1 MTNGTRSRRQ
11 GFTMI
16 ELLIVIVVIGILA
29 AIAVPL
35 YAGQRTNAKDAA
47 VKVGVRAV
55 QVGIVSWAAD
65 HDEVYPA
72 DGDVTS
78 RKWNGRPSAFSI
90 YVQPWPVDPYTGTP
104 MRSSWNVGNYTYH
117 RPVRAG
123 DRAWYFGMPG
133 YALFGHLSTGK
144 TFPSE

>member
-1 MTNGTRSRRQ
+1 M
-11 GFTMI
+11 
-16 ELLIVIVVIGILA
+16 
-29 AIAVPL
+29 
-35 YAGQRTNAKDAA
+35 
-47 VKVGVRAV
+47 RAV
-55 QVGIVSWAAD
+55 QVGVVSWAVD
-65 HDEVYPA
+65 HDEAYPG

-78 RKWNGRPSAFSI
+78 LKWNGQPSEFSA

-104 MRSSWNVGNYTYH
+104 MRNSLNVGNYTYH

-144 TFPSE
+144 TFPSR